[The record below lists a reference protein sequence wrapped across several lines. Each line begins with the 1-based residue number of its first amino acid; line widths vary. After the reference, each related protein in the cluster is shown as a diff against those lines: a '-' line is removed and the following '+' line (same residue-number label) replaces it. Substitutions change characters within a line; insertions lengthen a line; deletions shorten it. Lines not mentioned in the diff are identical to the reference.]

1 VSQNHVTY
9 ALAALALALA
19 AAGPAAAGPRSAQ
32 FQWAAASGPVA
43 GYAVYVSIDGGAP
56 AVYAYVGAP
65 SAVIQVTSGASLS
78 VSTAAYDAQGRMGPR
93 SAASA
98 PIRLCPGDFDGDQ
111 MIGLFDVGQ
120 SQACLNQVATG
131 SCSAG
136 DLTGDGLVNFYDFRA
151 MQVGTPACADDDGMP
166 CPGDFDGDGTYTSTE
181 YFRVRACLGLNA
193 SGGCE
198 LADFDGN
205 GFIGNMDVL
214 LASRSV
220 GADTCNL

>member
-1 VSQNHVTY
+1 VSQNIVIR
-9 ALAALALALA
+9 ALAALALAL
-19 AAGPAAAGPRSAQ
+19 AAGPAAAGPRSAS
-32 FQWAAASGPVA
+32 FQWAPASGPVA
-43 GYAVYVSIDGGAP
+43 GYAVYISVDGSAP

-65 SAVIQVTSGASLS
+65 SAVIQVTSGAALS
-78 VSTAAYDAQGRMGPR
+78 VSTAAFDSQGRMGPR

-111 MIGLFDVGQ
+111 LIGLFDISQ
-120 SQACLNQVATG
+120 TQACLNQVATG
-131 SCSAG
+131 SCAAG
-136 DLTGDGLVNFYDFRA
+136 DMTGDGLVNFYDFRA
-151 MQVGTPACADDDGMP
+151 MQNGALACPSFGPAP
-166 CPGDFDGDGTYTSTE
+166 CLGDFDGDGLFSPSD

-214 LASRSV
+214 LAYRSV
-220 GADTCNL
+220 GSDTCDQ